1 MHIHPSLHL
10 DSYSVYYWDY
20 TLGVCENG
28 LSFLDLLLSWSC
40 THGCFASRQSISLPS
55 TPQSDD
61 TPQGQE
67 AAAKKVEGNTQDGDT
82 SDAEE
87 KATHACCAQFA
98 R

>member
-1 MHIHPSLHL
+1 
-10 DSYSVYYWDY
+10 
-20 TLGVCENG
+20 
-28 LSFLDLLLSWSC
+28 
-40 THGCFASRQSISLPS
+40 LPS